1 MTAGE
6 VDTMETNLETVL
18 TKLMI
23 KITNYMS
30 VFDSY
35 YLRQVN
41 LKADYNKEDE
51 RSRKEDSVHK
61 RAVTEKIEVVLGF
74 SVE

>member
-1 MTAGE
+1 
-6 VDTMETNLETVL
+6 
-18 TKLMI
+18 
-23 KITNYMS
+23 MS
-30 VFDSY
+30 VFDGY

-41 LKADYNKEDE
+41 LKADYDKEDE
-51 RSRKEDSVHK
+51 RSRKEDNVHK

>member
-1 MTAGE
+1 
-6 VDTMETNLETVL
+6 METNLETVL
-18 TKLMI
+18 TKLMT

-30 VFDSY
+30 IFDGY

-41 LKADYNKEDE
+41 LKADYNKKDE

-61 RAVTEKIEVVLGF
+61 RVVTEMIEVVLGF

>member
-1 MTAGE
+1 
-6 VDTMETNLETVL
+6 
-18 TKLMI
+18 MI

-30 VFDSY
+30 VFDGY

-41 LKADYNKEDE
+41 LKADYDKEDE

-61 RAVTEKIEVVLGF
+61 RAVTEMIEVVLGF